1 MCKTN
6 HSSYILESLAIQ
18 GLICV
23 NNFAEVLEESL
34 MGLKD
39 GLSEDEFQKLI
50 ETLSHRKE
58 KKSRNNNY

>member
-1 MCKTN
+1 M
-6 HSSYILESLAIQ
+6 
-18 GLICV
+18 CV
-23 NNFAEVLEESL
+23 NNFAEVLEEKL

-58 KKSRNNNY
+58 KNQGIISDRKNHEGFSLLL